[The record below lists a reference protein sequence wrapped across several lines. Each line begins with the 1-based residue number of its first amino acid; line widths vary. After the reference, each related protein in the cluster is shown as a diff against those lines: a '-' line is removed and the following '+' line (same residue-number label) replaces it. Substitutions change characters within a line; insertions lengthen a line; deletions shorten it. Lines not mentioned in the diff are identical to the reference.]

1 MKQLFGGL
9 LLGVGI
15 LIMTTS
21 GLCSLVVVV
30 TGFGMALQDPAII
43 ILPLLI
49 GGIPFALGFGLFYWG
64 KRLLRRS
71 DDQAT

>member
-1 MKQLFGGL
+1 
-9 LLGVGI
+9 
-15 LIMTTS
+15 
-21 GLCSLVVVV
+21 
-30 TGFGMALQDPAII
+30 MALQDPSII